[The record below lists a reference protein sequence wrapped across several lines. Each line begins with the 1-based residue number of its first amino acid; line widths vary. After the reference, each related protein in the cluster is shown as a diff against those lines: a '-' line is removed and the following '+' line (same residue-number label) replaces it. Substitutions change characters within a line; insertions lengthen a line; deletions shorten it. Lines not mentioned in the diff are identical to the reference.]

1 MRVTYLLRGYRK
13 GAKKLREKLTL
24 LAAVLMMVV
33 WITVP
38 AVAQVAPAATQT
50 ILYVPPQNVDSFTV
64 PDPGGTLSC
73 SGAPFTAPSGTC
85 TSLGA
90 GPPGAG
96 LVCDVPTTVLAFEVV
111 RLSAFE
117 CHAPD
122 TTSGPV
128 DIENVSPGNRQ
139 FVITDDPNSFN
150 SVRFR

>member
-1 MRVTYLLRGYRK
+1 
-13 GAKKLREKLTL
+13 LREKLTL

-38 AVAQVAPAATQT
+38 AVAQVAPAATQI
-50 ILYVPPQNVDSFTV
+50 ILYVPSQNVDNFTV

-122 TTSGPV
+122 TASGPV

>member
-1 MRVTYLLRGYRK
+1 
-13 GAKKLREKLTL
+13 
-24 LAAVLMMVV
+24 MMVV

-50 ILYVPPQNVDSFTV
+50 IRYVPPQNVDSFTV

-90 GPPGAG
+90 GP
-96 LVCDVPTTVLAFEVV
+96 VCDVPTTVLASEVV

-122 TTSGPV
+122 TASGPV
-128 DIENVSPGNRQ
+128 DIENFSPGNRQ
-139 FVITDDPNSFN
+139 FVIT
-150 SVRFR
+150 